1 MILPNKSESLRYVY
15 ERGVTLVTYSCQVVV
30 QYWFL
35 EKLMLPL
42 NNWITLILLHKGS
55 VVEPV
60 THVEQQMCL
69 VHVLISWFLLQL
81 FHTFSKT

>member
-1 MILPNKSESLRYVY
+1 VEEEMILSNKFESLRYDY
-15 ERGVTLVTYSCQVVV
+15 ELGVRLVTHSYQVVV

-42 NNWITLILLHKGS
+42 NNSIPLMSLDKGS
-55 VVEPV
+55 AVEPV

-69 VHVLISWFLLQL
+69 VHVLISWFLLQ
-81 FHTFSKT
+81 